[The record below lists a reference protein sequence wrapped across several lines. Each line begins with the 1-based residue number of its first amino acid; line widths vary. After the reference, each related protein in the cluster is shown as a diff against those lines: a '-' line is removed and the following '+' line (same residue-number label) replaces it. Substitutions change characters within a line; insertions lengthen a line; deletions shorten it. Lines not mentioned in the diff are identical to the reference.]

1 VTVPMS
7 LNPDQVKALRGRDA
21 AKVSRNLQDAA
32 KAVKAL
38 EQAVLLWSDS
48 VRAAAEEVHGGD
60 ADDEVLWAVPEY
72 SASLDAIREVQA
84 ARDRLADATTKF
96 DNAEGRQAQ

>member
-1 VTVPMS
+1 MS

-21 AKVSRNLQDAA
+21 AKVGTELQAA
-32 KAVKAL
+32 KDAVAAL

-48 VRAAAEEVHGGD
+48 VRAAAEEIHGAD
-60 ADDEVLWAVPEY
+60 AADELLWAVPEY

-84 ARDRLADATTKF
+84 AKDRLADATTKF
-96 DNAEGRQAQ
+96 DNAEGRWAQ